1 MKYKNKSM
9 IIDAFK
15 WTGDQDQIEDP
26 VWIVEAIK
34 KGEVSFADLSSNQ
47 YKRNVKMI
55 IILNKKDYVIV
66 DQGDYVAQTSDGKI
80 ISYRADTF
88 EETFELVND

>member
-34 KGEVSFADLSSNQ
+34 KGEVSFADLSSNP

-55 IILNKKDYVIV
+55 IILNVVRWLCCVVTDVVKMSLWLRNIKIV
-66 DQGDYVAQTSDGKI
+66 YSI
-80 ISYRADTF
+80 IQ
-88 EETFELVND
+88 

>member
-15 WTGDQDQIEDP
+15 WTGDQDQVEDP
-26 VWIVEAIK
+26 IWIVEAIK
-34 KGEVSFADLSSNQ
+34 KGEVSFADLSSNP

-55 IILNKKDYVIV
+55 IILNKKNYVIV
-66 DQGDYVAQTSDGKI
+66 DQGDYVVQTSDGKI